1 MKYPSKRLFFGL
13 FHPFSTKKGP
23 TNGEILILEGKLWGA
38 KLFLLLKPLKW
49 AIKCWDWST
58 NKKVSIFGLSR
69 FWSIWTIMCQIS
81 TRKATSFPREFFE
94 KILRGCSWTHNSVNC
109 YVKISWSVSFSCVKQ
124 FYCWFCF
131 IRVLARWPEAGRNF
145 STPRPTFLGGYKVT
159 RGVKTV
165 KNTNFLITWPIL
177 AYDSSFS
184 SAQRGEQLSFETFF
198 SKFNIYPSGGGNYPQ
213 WGKSMRKRLSPLMS
227 IKSF

>member
-1 MKYPSKRLFFGL
+1 MNNIIQYWTYWEVVR
-13 FHPFSTKKGP
+13 PFLMLHWCLVM
-23 TNGEILILEGKLWGA
+23 NDLVVEH
-38 KLFLLLKPLKW
+38 F
-49 AIKCWDWST
+49 
-58 NKKVSIFGLSR
+58 
-69 FWSIWTIMCQIS
+69 
-81 TRKATSFPREFFE
+81 
-94 KILRGCSWTHNSVNC
+94 SVNC
-109 YVKISWSVSFSCVKQ
+109 YVRISWLASFSCVKQ

-184 SAQRGEQLSFETFF
+184 SAQRGEQLLFETFF
-198 SKFNIYPSGGGNYPQ
+198 SKSNIYPSGGGNYPQ

-227 IKSF
+227 IKSL